1 MAHWTEPCLSG
12 IISPMTNPAVS
23 RLLIVVN
30 DAGFFLSHRLPI
42 ADAAR
47 KAGYEVHIATGPGP
61 AVCNV
66 VAVGFPHHLLPL
78 SRSGVGPLA
87 EGRLLIG

>member
-1 MAHWTEPCLSG
+1 
-12 IISPMTNPAVS
+12 MTNPAAS

-30 DAGFFLSHRLPI
+30 DAAFFLSHRLPI
-42 ADAAR
+42 ANAAR
-47 KAGYEVHIATGPGP
+47 KAGYEVRIATGPGP
-61 AVCNV
+61 AVRDI
-66 VAVGFPHHLLPL
+66 AAAGFPHHPLPL

>member
-1 MAHWTEPCLSG
+1 
-12 IISPMTNPAVS
+12 MTNPAAS

-30 DAGFFLSHRLPI
+30 DAAFFLSHRLPI

-61 AVCNV
+61 AVRDT
-66 VAVGFPHHLLPL
+66 HLIAGL
-78 SRSGVGPLA
+78 SKVTPSITAKVKS
-87 EGRLLIG
+87 